1 MIEPPAAGAAT
12 LASRLDAMAPLR
24 ALADGSL
31 RSLGGIPASAVGL
44 VALWARRHA
53 ARHLVVIA
61 TDPETVYADARL
73 WGGEARLGLWPAAD
87 TPGFDRIPPSEEVT
101 RRRIATLALLRDGE
115 PALVVAS
122 PAGLLRPTLPV
133 AALDATGELTRG
145 QRVGRDAILRRLV
158 GLGYRRVTAV
168 TAPGEMAVRG
178 GIVDVFG
185 LDRGRPWRAEW
196 FGEEVDEIRA
206 FDVDTQTSVGR
217 LERVRLLPARE
228 LDLRPEAVGRALAD
242 VAGLEI
248 DGCRPEV
255 REQWREDLAQLELG
269 VYDDGVDLFAPYLN
283 GGASLFDHLGK
294 GALVLVAGGAERARR
309 AALRYLEE
317 IEGLRDQEQARGEL
331 PAGARTGLLEAAVL
345 DANLRRAVDLLP
357 GEIEAGAASA
367 DLGWR
372 GAEPYAGRWGAFA
385 EGLGRELGEGGC
397 CVVVTREEGRVVEL
411 TTDAGLEPVPVDDL
425 DAATLTVPPGALLV
439 VAGEASGGFRAPQ
452 LGLAVFSDHELFGVV
467 KRRGSPL
474 ARGAR
479 RAESTSARGARRA
492 AAGRAGAPGF
502 ELEFAPGDLVV
513 HRDHGVGRFIE
524 MRRVA
529 EAGTAAGTATPFSAA
544 PGGGGESLEV
554 GAAGTAEDAT
564 VAAAGAPEQEYMLLE
579 YADGDR
585 LFAPV
590 QHLDRIDRYV
600 GGSDAHPALSR
611 LGTGEWERTKRRVR
625 ERTEAV
631 ARELLALY
639 SRREAAPGHA
649 FSTDGDW
656 QRELEGSFPFE
667 ETPDQVLVLD
677 DIKRDMEAS
686 RPMDRVVCGDVGFG
700 KTELALR
707 AAFKAVAEG
716 RQVALLVPTTVL
728 CQQHFLTFTE
738 RLRPF
743 PVTVHQ
749 LSRFCTDEEQ
759 RATLLGLR
767 AGTVDI
773 VIGTHRLLQRDVEFR
788 NLGLVVVDEEQRFG
802 VLQKERFKE
811 LRVAVDVLSLS
822 ATPIPRTLH
831 MALAGIRDLSVIQ
844 TPPEER
850 QPIKTYVTA
859 REDSLVREVVSRELA
874 RGGQVFYVHNRVQT
888 IDREAEW
895 MRRLVPE
902 ARVAIAHGQ
911 MHEDLLAS
919 VMRAFVDGEVDVLVC
934 TTIIESGLDIP
945 NANTIVVDNAH
956 RLGLA
961 QLYQLRGRVGRAG
974 QRAYAYLLY
983 PAERSLTERADKRL
997 DVIGELQDLGAGF
1010 KLAMRDLEI
1019 RGAGNLLGEEQ
1030 HGEIAAVGLEMYNRL
1045 LEQAV
1050 RSLQGRPLTE
1060 APAQVTV
1067 SLPRPAFLPPGYIQE
1082 EQLRLRCYQDLAG
1095 CASEP
1100 ELERRARGLADR
1112 FGPLPP
1118 EADALVSSLRVR
1130 LLAAAAGAQ
1139 SVETWRGD
1147 AGRRLAPGVAD
1158 SREATSSRL
1167 GVVVQLPN
1175 GHGLDLEAVARQFP
1189 AYAETTP
1196 TRVYV
1201 VPPPGRGPDEQWQD
1215 VLLRVLRELG
1225 RLTRARQEVPA

>member
-1 MIEPPAAGAAT
+1 M
-12 LASRLDAMAPLR
+12 
-24 ALADGSL
+24 
-31 RSLGGIPASAVGL
+31 
-44 VALWARRHA
+44 
-53 ARHLVVIA
+53 
-61 TDPETVYADARL
+61 
-73 WGGEARLGLWPAAD
+73 
-87 TPGFDRIPPSEEVT
+87 
-101 RRRIATLALLRDGE
+101 
-115 PALVVAS
+115 
-122 PAGLLRPTLPV
+122 
-133 AALDATGELTRG
+133 
-145 QRVGRDAILRRLV
+145 LRRLV

-196 FGEEVDEIRA
+196 SGEEVDEIRA
-206 FDVDTQTSVGR
+206 FDVDTQTSVAR

-228 LDLRPEAVGRALAD
+228 LDVSLAALRRAREAVSRLDLGA
-242 VAGLEI
+242 
-248 DGCRPEV
+248 CRPEV
-255 REQWREDLAQLELG
+255 REQWEADLAQLELG
-269 VYDDGVDLFAPYLN
+269 VYDEGVDLFAPYLN
-283 GGASLFDHLGK
+283 GTASLFDHLGE
-294 GALVLVAGGAERARR
+294 GALVLAAGGVERVRR
-309 AALRYLEE
+309 AALRHLEE
-317 IEGLRDQEQARGEL
+317 SEGLRDQEEARGEL
-331 PAGARTGLLEAAVL
+331 PAGARSGLLGAEIL
-345 DANLRRAVDLLP
+345 EPHLGRAVELMP
-357 GEIEAGAASA
+357 GEVGGPGTA

-372 GAEPYAGRWGAFA
+372 GAEPYAGRWDAFA
-385 EGLGRELGEGGC
+385 AELGAELARGGC
-397 CVVVTREEGRVVEL
+397 CLVVSRQEGRVEEL
-411 TTDAGLEPVPVDDL
+411 AGEAGLTPSLVDDP
-425 DAATLTVPPGALLV
+425 DAESLPAAAGTLLV
-439 VAGEASGGFRAPQ
+439 VGGEVSAGFRAPQ
-452 LGLAVFSDHELFGVV
+452 LELAVFSDHELFGVV

-492 AAGRAGAPGF
+492 AAGRATAPGF
-502 ELEFAPGDLVV
+502 VLEFAPGDLVV
-513 HRDHGVGRFIE
+513 HRDHGVGRFVE

-529 EAGTAAGTATPFSAA
+529 AGEAPAGAAGEEGVA
-544 PGGGGESLEV
+544 PGGV
-554 GAAGTAEDAT
+554 
-564 VAAAGAPEQEYMLLE
+564 GAPEQEYMLLE

-585 LFAPV
+585 LFVPV

-600 GGSDAHPALSR
+600 GGSNSHPALSR

-649 FSTDGDW
+649 FSVDGDW

-716 RQVALLVPTTVL
+716 RQAAVLVPTTVL
-728 CQQHFLTFTE
+728 CQQHFLTFSE

-749 LSRFCTDEEQ
+749 LSRFCTEEEQ

-773 VIGTHRLLQRDVEFR
+773 VVGTHRLLQRDVEFR
-788 NLGLVVVDEEQRFG
+788 NLGLVIIDEEQRFG

-859 REDSLVREVVSRELA
+859 REGSLVREVVTRELA
-874 RGGQVFYVHNRVQT
+874 RGGQVFHVHNRVQT
-888 IDREAEW
+888 IEREAQW
-895 MRRLVPE
+895 MRDLVPE
-902 ARVAIAHGQ
+902 ARIAVAHGQ
-911 MHEDLLAS
+911 MHEDLLAA
-919 VMRAFVDGEVDVLVC
+919 VMRSFVDGEVDVLVC

-945 NANTIVVDNAH
+945 NANTIVIDDAH

-983 PAERSLTERADKRL
+983 PGERSLSERADKRL

-1045 LEQAV
+1045 LEGAV
-1050 RSLQGRPLTE
+1050 RALQGRPLVE

-1067 SLPRPAFLPPGYIQE
+1067 SLPQPAFLPPRYIAE
-1082 EQLRLRCYQDLAG
+1082 ERLRLRCYQDLAG
-1095 CASEP
+1095 CVSET

-1112 FGPLPP
+1112 FGPMPA
-1118 EADALVSSLRVR
+1118 EAEALVLSLRVR

-1147 AGRRLAPGVAD
+1147 AGRRMAPDAAD
-1158 SREATSSRL
+1158 ARSAANVRL
-1167 GVVVQLPN
+1167 GAVVQLPS
-1175 GHGLDLEAVARQFP
+1175 GHGLDLESVARQFP
-1189 AYAETTP
+1189 VHVETSP
-1196 TRVYV
+1196 TRLYV
-1201 VPPPGRGPDEQWQD
+1201 LPPPGRAPNSEWQD

-1225 RLTRARQEVPA
+1225 RLVRARQPVPA

>member
-1 MIEPPAAGAAT
+1 VIEPPAADLAT
-12 LASRLDAMAPLR
+12 LASRLDGVAPLGVLANGSIR
-24 ALADGSL
+24 ALGGVPGSA
-31 RSLGGIPASAVGL
+31 IGL
-44 VALWARRHA
+44 IAWWARRRASGHV
-53 ARHLVVIA
+53 LVVA

-73 WGGEARLGLWPAAD
+73 WGGEAHLGLWPAAD
-87 TPGFDRIPPSEEVT
+87 IPGFDRIPPSEEVT
-101 RRRIATLALLRDGE
+101 RRRIATLAVLRDPE
-115 PALVVAS
+115 PALVIAS
-122 PAGLLRPTLPV
+122 PAGLLRPTLSI
-133 AALDATGELTRG
+133 AALAATGELSRG
-145 QRVGRDAILRRLV
+145 QRIDRDDVIRRLV

-168 TAPGEMAVRG
+168 TSPGDLAVRG

-196 FGEEVDEIRA
+196 FGDEIDEIRA
-206 FDVDTQTSVGR
+206 FDVDTQTSVAR

-228 LDLRPEAVGRALAD
+228 LDLSPDAVCRAQAA
-242 VAGLEI
+242 VAGLEL
-248 DGCRPEV
+248 GVCRPEV
-255 REQWREDLAQLELG
+255 REQWQEDLAQLELG
-269 VYDDGVDLFAPYLN
+269 VYEDGVDLFAPYLN
-283 GGASLFDHLGK
+283 GGASLFDHLGE
-294 GALVLVAGGAERARR
+294 GALVLVAGGVERARR
-309 AALRYLEE
+309 AALRHVEE
-317 IEGLRDQEQARGEL
+317 IDGLRDQEEARGEL
-331 PAGARTGLLEAAVL
+331 PAGARSGLLDAGIL
-345 DANLRRAVDLLP
+345 DAHLGHAVDLLP
-357 GEIEAGAASA
+357 AEVEGGAAA

-372 GAEPYAGRWGAFA
+372 GAEPYAGRWDAFTA
-385 EGLGRELGEGGC
+385 AIGQELAGGGC
-397 CVVVTREEGRVVEL
+397 CVVVTRQEGRVVEL
-411 TTDAGLEPVPVDDL
+411 VGDAGLSSTLVDDA
-425 DAATLTVPPGALLV
+425 DAATLTAAPGALLIA
-439 VAGEASGGFRAPQ
+439 AGEVSAGFRAPQ

-492 AAGRAGAPGF
+492 AAGRAAAPGF
-502 ELEFAPGDLVV
+502 VLEFAPGDLVV
-513 HRDHGVGRFIE
+513 HRDHGVGRFLE

-529 EAGTAAGTATPFSAA
+529 EDGAGD
-544 PGGGGESLEV
+544 GGP
-554 GAAGTAEDAT
+554 
-564 VAAAGAPEQEYMLLE
+564 AAAQRGRGPAGPGAPAVGPDALETSGGASVQEYMLLE

-585 LFAPV
+585 LFVPV

-631 ARELLALY
+631 ARELLTLY

-649 FSTDGDW
+649 FSADSDW

-667 ETPDQVLVLD
+667 ETPDQMLVLD

-707 AAFKAVAEG
+707 AAFKAVIEG
-716 RQVALLVPTTVL
+716 RQVAVLVPTTVL

-743 PVTVHQ
+743 PVIVHQ
-749 LSRFCTDEEQ
+749 LSRFCTEEEQ
-759 RATLLGLR
+759 RATLLGLG

-788 NLGLVVVDEEQRFG
+788 NLGLVIIDEEQRFG

-859 REDSLVREVVSRELA
+859 REGSLVREVVTRELT

-888 IDREAEW
+888 IEREAEW

-902 ARVAIAHGQ
+902 ARVAVAHGQ

-919 VMRAFVDGEVDVLVC
+919 VMRSFVDGEVDVLAC

-945 NANTIVVDNAH
+945 NANTIVVDDAH

-983 PAERSLTERADKRL
+983 PAERALSERADKRL

-1045 LEQAV
+1045 LESAV
-1050 RSLQGRPLTE
+1050 RSLQGRPVVE

-1067 SLPRPAFLPPGYIQE
+1067 SLPQPAFLPPGYIAE
-1082 EQLRLRCYQDLAG
+1082 EQLRLRCYQDLAA
-1095 CASEP
+1095 CVSET
-1100 ELERRARGLADR
+1100 ELERRVRGLADR

-1118 EADALVSSLRVR
+1118 EAEALVYSLRVR

-1158 SREATSSRL
+1158 ARGDSLVRL
-1167 GVVVQLPN
+1167 GAVVQLPAT
-1175 GHGLDLEAVARQFP
+1175 HGLDLEAVARQFR
-1189 AYAETTP
+1189 AFAETTP
-1196 TRVYV
+1196 TRIYV
-1201 VPPPGRGPDEQWQD
+1201 LPPPGRAPDAEWQD
-1215 VLLRVLRELG
+1215 VLLRVLRDLS
-1225 RLTRARQEVPA
+1225 RLTRARQPVPA

>member
-1 MIEPPAAGAAT
+1 MIEPPAGAAPT
-12 LASRLDAMAPLR
+12 LASRLDAVAPLT
-24 ALADGSL
+24 ALVGGSL
-31 RSLGGIPASAVGL
+31 RVLGGVPPAAVGL
-44 VALWARRHA
+44 IAWWARRRA
-53 ARHLVVIA
+53 AGHVLVIS
-61 TDPETVYADARL
+61 TDPETVYSDARL

-87 TPGFDRIPPSEEVT
+87 TPGFDRIPPSEEVV

-122 PAGLLRPTLPV
+122 PAGLLRPTLPSG
-133 AALDATGELTRG
+133 ALDHAGELTRG
-145 QRVGRDAILRRLV
+145 TPIGRDAVIERLV
-158 GLGYRRVTAV
+158 RLGYRRVTAV

-196 FGEEVDEIRA
+196 FGDEIDEIRA
-206 FDVDTQTSVGR
+206 FDVDTQTSVAR

-228 LDLRPEAVGRALAD
+228 LDLSPEAVARARAAVARLD
-242 VAGLEI
+242 VG
-248 DGCRPEV
+248 GCRPEV
-255 REQWREDLAQLELG
+255 REQWQQDLAQLELG
-269 VYDDGVDLFAPYLN
+269 VYDDGVDLFAAYLN
-283 GGASLFDHLGK
+283 QEASLLDHLGS
-294 GALVLVAGGAERARR
+294 GALVLVAGGVERARR
-309 AALRYLEE
+309 AAVRHLEE
-317 IEGLRDQEQARGEL
+317 IEGLRDQEEARGEL
-331 PAGARTGLLEAAVL
+331 PAGARSGLLDIGVL
-345 DANLRRAVDLLP
+345 DATLSRAVDLVP
-357 GEIEAGAASA
+357 GDVGEMTGERVA
-367 DLGWR
+367 DLGWH
-372 GAEPYAGRWGAFA
+372 GAEPYAGRWDAFA
-385 EGLGRELGEGGC
+385 TALGQELAGGGC
-397 CVVVTREEGRVVEL
+397 CVVVSRQEGRVQEL
-411 TTDAGLEPVPVDDL
+411 TGDAGLVPTMVDDP
-425 DAATLTVPPGALLV
+425 DAATLPAAAGTLLV
-439 VAGEASGGFRAPQ
+439 AAGEVSAGFRMPD
-452 LGLAVFSDHELFGVV
+452 LGIAVFSDHELFGVV

-479 RAESTSARGARRA
+479 RAESTSARGARKA
-492 AAGRAGAPGF
+492 AAGRAAAPGF
-502 ELEFAPGDLVV
+502 VLEFAPGDLVV
-513 HRDHGVGRFIE
+513 HRDHGVARFIE
-524 MRRVA
+524 MRRVS
-529 EAGTAAGTATPFSAA
+529 EEETAGSGGTGGA
-544 PGGGGESLEV
+544 PSGVDRGL
-554 GAAGTAEDAT
+554 
-564 VAAAGAPEQEYMLLE
+564 AAAGAAETPASATEQEYMLLE

-585 LFAPV
+585 LFVPV

-631 ARELLALY
+631 ARELLNLY

-649 FSTDGDW
+649 FSIDSDW

-667 ETPDQVLVLD
+667 ETPDQMLVLD

-716 RQVALLVPTTVL
+716 RQAAVLVPTTVL
-728 CQQHFLTFTE
+728 CQQHFLTFSE

-743 PVTVHQ
+743 PVIVHQ
-749 LSRFCTDEEQ
+749 LSRFCTEEEQ
-759 RATLLGLR
+759 RATLLGLK

-773 VIGTHRLLQRDVEFR
+773 VVGTHRLLQRDVEFR
-788 NLGLVVVDEEQRFG
+788 NLGLVIIDEEQRFG

-844 TPPEER
+844 PPPEER

-859 REDSLVREVVSRELA
+859 REDSLVREVLTRELA
-874 RGGQVFYVHNRVQT
+874 RGGQVFFVHNRVQS
-888 IDREAEW
+888 IDREAQ
-895 MRRLVPE
+895 RLRDLVPE
-902 ARVAIAHGQ
+902 ARVAVAHGQ

-919 VMRAFVDGEVDVLVC
+919 VMRAFVEGEVDVLAC

-945 NANTIVVDNAH
+945 NANTIVIDDAH

-983 PAERSLTERADKRL
+983 PPERTLSERADKRL

-1050 RSLQGRPLTE
+1050 RSLQGRPMAEL
-1060 APAQVTV
+1060 PAQVTV
-1067 SLPRPAFLPPGYIQE
+1067 SLPQASFLPPGYIGE
-1082 EQLRLRCYQDLAG
+1082 EQLRLRCYQDLAA
-1095 CASEP
+1095 CVTEP

-1112 FGPLPP
+1112 FGPMPP
-1118 EADALVSSLRVR
+1118 EAEALVFSLRVR
-1130 LLAAAAGAQ
+1130 LLAVAAGAQ
-1139 SVETWRGD
+1139 AVETWRGE
-1147 AGRRLAPGVAD
+1147 AGPRLAPGIAGARAVSGRVGA
-1158 SREATSSRL
+1158 
-1167 GVVVQLPN
+1167 VIQLPS
-1175 GHGLDLEAVARQFP
+1175 GHGQDLEVVARQFR
-1189 AYAETTP
+1189 AYVETSP
-1196 TRVYV
+1196 TRVYCL
-1201 VPPPGRGPDEQWQD
+1201 PPPGRSPDAEWED

-1225 RLTRARQEVPA
+1225 RLTRARQPVPA

>member
-1 MIEPPAAGAAT
+1 VIEPPAGGAPT
-12 LASRLDAMAPLR
+12 LASRLDAVAPLA
-24 ALADGSL
+24 ALANGSV
-31 RSLGGIPASAVGL
+31 RVLGGVPTGAVGL
-44 VALWARRHA
+44 IAWWARRRASGHV
-53 ARHLVVIA
+53 LVIA

-87 TPGFDRIPPSEEVT
+87 TPGFDRIPPSEEVI

-122 PAGLLRPTLPV
+122 PAGLLRPTLPA
-133 AALDATGELTRG
+133 AALDGTGELGRG
-145 QRVGRDAILRRLV
+145 TQIGRDALIERLV
-158 GLGYRRVTAV
+158 RLGYRRVTAV
-168 TAPGEMAVRG
+168 TSPGEMAVRG

-196 FGEEVDEIRA
+196 FGDEVDEIRA
-206 FDVDTQTSVGR
+206 FDVDTQTSVAR

-228 LDLRPEAVGRALAD
+228 LDLSPAAVRRAQAA
-242 VAGLEI
+242 VAGL
-248 DGCRPEV
+248 DVAGCRPEV
-255 REQWREDLAQLELG
+255 REQWQQDLGQLELG

-283 GGASLFDHLGK
+283 QGSSLFDHLGK
-294 GALVLVAGGAERARR
+294 GALVLVAGGVERARR
-309 AALRYLEE
+309 AAVRHLEE
-317 IEGLRDQEQARGEL
+317 IEGLREQEEARGEL
-331 PAGARTGLLEAAVL
+331 PAGARSGLLDVGVL
-345 DANLRRAVDLLP
+345 DANLARAVDLVP
-357 GEIEAGAASA
+357 GDSEGTAGAAAA

-372 GAEPYAGRWGAFA
+372 GAEPYAGRWDAFA
-385 EGLGRELGEGGC
+385 AALGQELAGGGC
-397 CVVVTREEGRVVEL
+397 CVVVSRQEGRVEEL
-411 TTDAGLEPVPVDDL
+411 AGDAGLRPTMVDDP
-425 DAATLTVPPGALLV
+425 DAATLPAVAGALLV
-439 VAGEASGGFRAPQ
+439 AAGEVSAGFRMPG
-452 LGLAVFSDHELFGVV
+452 LGIAVFSDHELFGAV

-492 AAGRAGAPGF
+492 AAGRAAAPGF
-502 ELEFAPGDLVV
+502 VLEFAPGDLVV
-513 HRDHGVGRFIE
+513 HRDHGVARFIE
-524 MRRVA
+524 MRRVSEQETPA
-529 EAGTAAGTATPFSAA
+529 TGGPAASADRG
-544 PGGGGESLEV
+544 P
-554 GAAGTAEDAT
+554 
-564 VAAAGAPEQEYMLLE
+564 AAGAAESPASATEQEYMLLE

-585 LFAPV
+585 LFVPV

-631 ARELLALY
+631 ARELLNLY
-639 SRREAAPGHA
+639 SRREAAAGHA
-649 FSTDGDW
+649 FSVDSDW

-667 ETPDQVLVLD
+667 ETPDQMLVLD

-716 RQVALLVPTTVL
+716 RQAAVLVPTTVL
-728 CQQHFLTFTE
+728 CQQHFLTFSE

-743 PVTVHQ
+743 PVIVHQ
-749 LSRFCTDEEQ
+749 LSRFCTEEEQ
-759 RATLLGLR
+759 RATLLGLK

-773 VIGTHRLLQRDVEFR
+773 VVGTHRLLQRDVEFR
-788 NLGLVVVDEEQRFG
+788 NLGLVIIDEEQRFG

-859 REDSLVREVVSRELA
+859 REGSLVREVLTRELA
-874 RGGQVFYVHNRVQT
+874 RGGQVFFVHNRVQS
-888 IDREAEW
+888 IDREAQWLRE
-895 MRRLVPE
+895 LVPE
-902 ARVAIAHGQ
+902 ARVAVAHGQ

-919 VMRAFVDGEVDVLVC
+919 VMRSFVEGEVDVLAC

-945 NANTIVVDNAH
+945 NANTIVIDDAH

-983 PAERSLTERADKRL
+983 PPERTLSERADKRL

-1050 RSLQGRPLTE
+1050 RSLQGRPMAEL
-1060 APAQVTV
+1060 PAQVTV
-1067 SLPRPAFLPPGYIQE
+1067 SLPQAAFLPPGYIAE
-1082 EQLRLRCYQDLAG
+1082 EQLRLRCYQDLAA
-1095 CASEP
+1095 CVTEP

-1112 FGPLPP
+1112 FGPMPP
-1118 EADALVSSLRVR
+1118 EAEALVFSLRVR
-1130 LLAAAAGAQ
+1130 LLAVAAGAQ
-1139 SVETWRGD
+1139 AVETWRGE
-1147 AGRRLAPGVAD
+1147 AGPRLAPGVAGA
-1158 SREATSSRL
+1158 R
-1167 GVVVQLPN
+1167 GVSGRMGAVIQLPS
-1175 GHGLDLEAVARQFP
+1175 GHALDLEVVARQFR
-1189 AYAETTP
+1189 AFVETSP
-1196 TRVYV
+1196 TRIYCL
-1201 VPPPGRGPDEQWQD
+1201 PPPGRSPDAEWED

-1225 RLTRARQEVPA
+1225 RLTRARQPVPA

>member
-1 MIEPPAAGAAT
+1 VIEPPGDGPAT
-12 LASRLDAMAPLR
+12 LGSRLDGVAPLAALVAGSVR
-24 ALADGSL
+24 AL
-31 RSLGGIPASAVGL
+31 GGVPGAAIGL
-44 VALWARRHA
+44 IAWWARQRA
-53 ARHLVVIA
+53 AGHVLVVA

-73 WGGEARLGLWPAAD
+73 WGGDARLGLWPAAD

-101 RRRIATLALLRDGE
+101 RRRIATLALLAEPE
-115 PALVVAS
+115 PALVIAS

-133 AALDATGELTRG
+133 SALAATGELNRG
-145 QRVGRDAILRRLV
+145 QRVGRDDVLRRLV

-168 TAPGEMAVRG
+168 TSPGEMAVRG

-196 FGEEVDEIRA
+196 FGDEVDEIRA
-206 FDVDTQTSVGR
+206 FDVDTQTSVAR

-228 LDLRPEAVGRALAD
+228 LDLGPGAVRRALAE
-242 VAGLEI
+242 VAGLAI

-255 REQWREDLAQLELG
+255 REQWRADLAQLEME

-283 GGASLFDHLGK
+283 GGAGLWDHLGERP
-294 GALVLVAGGAERARR
+294 LVLVAGGAERARR
-309 AALRYLEE
+309 AALRHLEE

-331 PAGARTGLLEAAVL
+331 PAGARSGLLDPATLER
-345 DANLRRAVDLLP
+345 NLGRAIDLMP
-357 GEIEAGAASA
+357 GEVEGAAGA

-372 GAEPYAGRWGAFA
+372 GAEPYAGRWDAFA
-385 EGLGRELGEGGC
+385 SSLGQELAGGGC
-397 CVVVTREEGRVVEL
+397 CVVVSRQEGRVMEL
-411 TTDAGLEPVPVDDL
+411 ATDAGLAPTPLDDL
-425 DAATLTVPPGALLV
+425 DAATLPAEPGALLI
-439 VAGEASGGFRAPQ
+439 AGGEVSAGFRAPD

-492 AAGRAGAPGF
+492 ASGRAAAPGF
-502 ELEFAPGDLVV
+502 VLQFAPGDLVV
-513 HRDHGVGRFIE
+513 HRDHGVGRFLE

-529 EAGTAAGTATPFSAA
+529 EEGAGGAGQAADE
-544 PGGGGESLEV
+544 PGGAPAE
-554 GAAGTAEDAT
+554 GA
-564 VAAAGAPEQEYMLLE
+564 VGAPEQEYMLLE

-585 LFAPV
+585 LFVPV
-590 QHLDRIDRYV
+590 QHLDRIDRYI
-600 GGSDAHPALSR
+600 GGSDSHPALSR

-631 ARELLALY
+631 ARELLSLY

-649 FSTDGDW
+649 FAADSDW

-707 AAFKAVAEG
+707 AAFKAVSEG
-716 RQVALLVPTTVL
+716 RQVAVLVPTTVL

-738 RLRPF
+738 RLRAF
-743 PVTVHQ
+743 PVIVHQ
-749 LSRFCTDEEQ
+749 LSRFCSEEEQ
-759 RATLLGLR
+759 RATLLGLG

-773 VIGTHRLLQRDVEFR
+773 VIGTHRLLQRDVLFR
-788 NLGLVVVDEEQRFG
+788 NLGLVIIDEEQRFG

-859 REDSLVREVVSRELA
+859 REDSLVREVITRELA
-874 RGGQVFYVHNRVQT
+874 RGGQVFFVHNRVQT
-888 IDREAEW
+888 IEREAQW
-895 MRRLVPE
+895 MRELVPE
-902 ARVAIAHGQ
+902 ARVAVAHGQ
-911 MHEDLLAS
+911 MHEDLLAG
-919 VMRAFVDGEVDVLVC
+919 VMRSFVDGEVDVLVC

-945 NANTIVVDNAH
+945 NANTIVIDDAH

-983 PAERSLTERADKRL
+983 PGQRTLSERADKRL

-1045 LEQAV
+1045 LEGAV
-1050 RSLQGRPLTE
+1050 RSLQGRPLLE
-1060 APAQVTV
+1060 APVQVTV
-1067 SLPRPAFLPPGYIQE
+1067 ALPQPAFLPRAYIAE

-1095 CASEP
+1095 SAGET

-1118 EADALVSSLRVR
+1118 EAEALVFSLRVR

-1147 AGRRLAPGVAD
+1147 AGSRMAPGAIDARDGPAV
-1158 SREATSSRL
+1158 RL
-1167 GVVVQLPN
+1167 GAVIQLPS

-1189 AYAETTP
+1189 AFAETSP

-1201 VPPPGRGPDEQWQD
+1201 LPAWGRGPDAEWQD

-1225 RLTRARQEVPA
+1225 RLTRARQPVPA

>member
-1 MIEPPAAGAAT
+1 MPVIEPARAEAPA
-12 LASRLDAMAPLR
+12 LASRLDDAAPLH
-24 ALADGSL
+24 ALTAGSL
-31 RSLGGIPASAVGL
+31 RVLGGVPTSAVGL
-44 VALWARRHA
+44 VAWWARRHA
-53 ARHLVVIA
+53 SRHVLVIA

-101 RRRIATLALLRDGE
+101 RRRIATLALLRGGE

-122 PAGLLRPTLPV
+122 PAGLLRPTLPP
-133 AALDATGELTRG
+133 AALDATGELTRA
-145 QRVGRDAILRRLV
+145 QRVGRDEVVRRLV

-168 TAPGEMAVRG
+168 TSPGEMAVRG

-196 FGEEVDEIRA
+196 FGDEIEELRA
-206 FDVDTQTSVGR
+206 FDVDTQTSVSR

-228 LDLRPEAVGRALAD
+228 LDLSPEAVRGALDA
-242 VAGLEI
+242 VAGL
-248 DGCRPEV
+248 DLGGCRPEV
-255 REQWREDLAQLELG
+255 REQWAEDLAQLELG

-283 GGASLFDHLGK
+283 RGTSLLDHLGD
-294 GALVLVAGGAERARR
+294 GALVLAVGGADRARR
-309 AALRYLEE
+309 AALRHAEE
-317 IEGLRDQEQARGEL
+317 IEGLRDQEEQRGEL
-331 PAGARTGLLEAAVL
+331 PAGARSGLLGAGLL
-345 DANLRRAVDLLP
+345 DASLEHAVDLLP
-357 GEIEAGAASA
+357 SEVEGEGTA

-372 GAEPYAGRWGAFA
+372 GAEPYAGRWEAFA
-385 EGLGRELGEGGC
+385 ASIGPELAGGGC
-397 CVVVTREEGRVVEL
+397 AVVVSRQEGRVEEL
-411 TTDAGLEPVPVDDL
+411 ATESGLSPTMVDDA
-425 DAATLTVPPGALLV
+425 DAEALPAAPGALLV
-439 VAGEASGGFRAPQ
+439 AAGEVSAGFRAPG
-452 LGLAVFSDHELFGVV
+452 LGLAVFSDHELFGLV

-492 AAGRAGAPGF
+492 ASGRAGAPAF
-502 ELEFAPGDLVV
+502 VLQFAPGDLVV
-513 HRDHGVGRFIE
+513 HRDHGIGRFLE

-529 EAGTAAGTATPFSAA
+529 AEGSGGDARPDD
-544 PGGGGESLEV
+544 GGG
-554 GAAGTAEDAT
+554 A
-564 VAAAGAPEQEYMLLE
+564 AAAGGAEATEQEYMVLE

-585 LFAPV
+585 LFVPV
-590 QHLDRIDRYV
+590 QHLDRVDRYI
-600 GGSDAHPALSR
+600 GGSEAHPSLSR

-625 ERTEAV
+625 ERTEQV
-631 ARELLALY
+631 ARELLQLY
-639 SRREAAPGHA
+639 SRREAAAGHA
-649 FSTDGDW
+649 FSTDSDW

-667 ETPDQVLVLD
+667 ETPDQMLVLD
-677 DIKRDMEAS
+677 DIKRDMESS

-716 RQVALLVPTTVL
+716 RQVAVLVPTTVL
-728 CQQHFLTFTE
+728 CQQHFLTFSE

-743 PVTVHQ
+743 PVTTHQ
-749 LSRFCTDEEQ
+749 LSRFCSEEEQ
-759 RATLLGLR
+759 RATLLGLKS
-767 AGTVDI
+767 GTVDI
-773 VIGTHRLLQRDVEFR
+773 VVGTHRLLQRDVEFR
-788 NLGLVVVDEEQRFG
+788 NLGLVVIDEEQRFG

-850 QPIKTYVTA
+850 QPIKTFVTA
-859 REDSLVREVVSRELA
+859 REDSLIREVVTRELA
-874 RGGQVFYVHNRVQT
+874 RGGQAFYVHNRVQT
-888 IDREAEW
+888 IDREAETV
-895 MRRLVPE
+895 RALVPE

-911 MHEDLLAS
+911 LHENQLAS
-919 VMRAFVDGEVDVLVC
+919 VMRSFVDGEVDVLVC

-945 NANTIVVDNAH
+945 NANTIVVNDAH

-983 PAERSLTERADKRL
+983 PPERSLTERADKRL

-1045 LEQAV
+1045 LESAV
-1050 RSLQGRPLTE
+1050 RSLQGRPLE
-1060 APAQVTV
+1060 ESPAQVTV
-1067 SLPRPAFLPPGYIQE
+1067 TLPRQAYLPPGYIGE
-1082 EQLRLRCYQDLAG
+1082 EQLRLRCYQEMA
-1095 CASEP
+1095 ASVSER
-1100 ELERRARGLADR
+1100 ELDRRARGLVDR
-1112 FGPLPP
+1112 FGPLPA
-1118 EADALVSSLRVR
+1118 EAEALVLSLRVR
-1130 LLAAAAGAQ
+1130 LLASQAAVQ
-1139 SVETWRGD
+1139 SVETWRGGA
-1147 AGRRLAPGVAD
+1147 AGRRSLIAAEGRGPASG
-1158 SREATSSRL
+1158 SL
-1167 GVVVQLPN
+1167 GVVIQLSP
-1175 GHGLDLEAVARQFP
+1175 GHGLDLEAVARQFHSFV
-1189 AYAETTP
+1189 ETSP
-1196 TRVYV
+1196 TRLYV
-1201 VPPPGRGPDEQWQD
+1201 LPPVGRTPDTEWQD

-1225 RLTRARQEVPA
+1225 RLVRARQAVPA

>member
-1 MIEPPAAGAAT
+1 MIEPHPGGAPT
-12 LASRLDAMAPLR
+12 LASRLDGIAPLK
-24 ALADGSL
+24 ALAAGSL
-31 RSLGGIPASAVGL
+31 HGLGGVPPAAVGL
-44 VALWARRHA
+44 IAWWVRRHA
-53 ARHLVVIA
+53 SGHVLVVS

-73 WGGEARLGLWPAAD
+73 WGGEAHLGLWPAAD

-101 RRRIATLALLRDGE
+101 RRRIATLALLREPE

-133 AALDATGELTRG
+133 TALAATGELHRG
-145 QRVGRDAILRRLV
+145 QRVGRDQVLRRLV
-158 GLGYRRVTAV
+158 DLGYRRVTAV
-168 TAPGEMAVRG
+168 TAPGEMAARG

-196 FGEEVDEIRA
+196 LGEEVDEIRA
-206 FDVDTQTSVGR
+206 FDVDSQTSVAR

-228 LDLRPEAVGRALAD
+228 LDLSAEAVRAARQA
-242 VAGLEI
+242 VAQLDLGT
-248 DGCRPEV
+248 CRPEV
-255 REQWREDLAQLELG
+255 REQWERDLAQLELG
-269 VYDDGVDLFAPYLN
+269 GYDEGVDVFAPYLN
-283 GGASLFDHLGK
+283 GGASLFDHLGE
-294 GALVLVAGGAERARR
+294 GALVLVAGGPERAHR
-309 AALRYLEE
+309 AALRHLEE
-317 IEGLRDQEQARGEL
+317 SQGLRDQEEARGEL
-331 PAGARTGLLEAAVL
+331 PAGARSGLLGAEIL
-345 DANLRRAVDLLP
+345 DLPLGGAVDLEP
-357 GEIEAGAASA
+357 GDVEGAATA
-367 DLGWR
+367 GLGWH
-372 GAEPYAGRWGAFA
+372 GAEPYAGRWDAFA
-385 EGLGRELGEGGC
+385 GTLGQELAAGGC
-397 CVVVTREEGRVVEL
+397 CVVVSRQEGRVVEL
-411 TTDAGLEPVPVDDL
+411 TGEAGLAPALVDDS
-425 DAATLTVPPGALLV
+425 DAETLPAAAGALV
-439 VAGEASGGFRAPQ
+439 VTAGEVSAGFRAPEIA
-452 LGLAVFSDHELFGVV
+452 LAVFSDHELFGVV

-492 AAGRAGAPGF
+492 AAGRAAPGF
-502 ELEFAPGDLVV
+502 VLEFAPGDLVV
-513 HRDHGVGRFIE
+513 HRDHGVGRFVE

-529 EAGTAAGTATPFSAA
+529 EAGVA
-544 PGGGGESLEV
+544 GGGGEGRGAEAPEDGG
-554 GAAGTAEDAT
+554 GAA
-564 VAAAGAPEQEYMLLE
+564 AASGGAEQEYMVLE

-585 LFAPV
+585 LLVPV

-649 FSTDGDW
+649 FSADSDW

-716 RQVALLVPTTVL
+716 RQVAVLVPTTVL
-728 CQQHFLTFTE
+728 CQQHFLTFSE

-743 PVTVHQ
+743 PVTVNQ
-749 LSRFCTDEEQ
+749 LSRFCTEEEQ

-773 VIGTHRLLQRDVEFR
+773 VIGTHRLLQHDVEFR
-788 NLGLVVVDEEQRFG
+788 NLGLVIVDEEQRFG

-859 REDSLVREVVSRELA
+859 REGSLVREVVTRELA
-874 RGGQVFYVHNRVQT
+874 RGGQVFFVHNRVQT
-888 IDREAEW
+888 IEREAQW
-895 MRRLVPE
+895 MRDLVPE
-902 ARVAIAHGQ
+902 ARVAVAHGQ
-911 MHEDLLAS
+911 MHEDLLAA
-919 VMRAFVDGEVDVLVC
+919 VMRSFIDGEVDVLVC

-945 NANTIVVDNAH
+945 NANTIVIDDAH

-983 PAERSLTERADKRL
+983 PGERTLSERADKRL

-1050 RSLQGRPLTE
+1050 HSLQGRPLEE
-1060 APAQVTV
+1060 APVQVTV
-1067 SLPRPAFLPPGYIQE
+1067 ALPQPAFLPRAYIAE

-1095 CASEP
+1095 CVNET

-1118 EADALVSSLRVR
+1118 EAEALVYSLRVR

-1147 AGRRLAPGVAD
+1147 AGRRMAPDAAD
-1158 SREATSSRL
+1158 ARSTSRL
-1167 GVVVQLPN
+1167 GAVVQLPSA
-1175 GHGLDLEAVARQFP
+1175 HGLDLEVVARQHRAFT
-1189 AYAETTP
+1189 ETSP

-1201 VPPPGRGPDEQWQD
+1201 LPPSGRGPDAEWQD

-1225 RLTRARQEVPA
+1225 RLARARQAVPA

>member
-1 MIEPPAAGAAT
+1 VIEPPADGAAT
-12 LASRLDAMAPLR
+12 LASRLDGVAPLSALAAGSLR
-24 ALADGSL
+24 AL
-31 RSLGGIPASAVGL
+31 GGVPASAVGL
-44 VALWARRHA
+44 VAWWARRR
-53 ARHLVVIA
+53 ARRHVLVIS

-101 RRRIATLALLRDGE
+101 RRRIATLALLREPE

-133 AALDATGELTRG
+133 EALAATGELSRG
-145 QRVGRDAILRRLV
+145 QRVGRDLVLRRLV
-158 GLGYRRVTAV
+158 GLGFRRVTAV

-196 FGEEVDEIRA
+196 SGEEVDEIRA
-206 FDVDTQTSVGR
+206 FDVDTQTSVAR

-228 LDLRPEAVGRALAD
+228 LDLSPEAVRRAREA
-242 VAGLEI
+242 VAGL
-248 DGCRPEV
+248 DLAACRPEV
-255 REQWREDLAQLELG
+255 REQWEVDLSQLDLG
-269 VYDDGVDLFAPYLN
+269 VYEEGVDLFAPYLN
-283 GGASLFDHLGK
+283 GGASLFDHLGG
-294 GALVLVAGGAERARR
+294 GALVLVAGGTERAHR
-309 AALRYLEE
+309 AALRHLEE
-317 IEGLRDQEQARGEL
+317 SEGLRDQEEARGEL
-331 PAGARTGLLEAAVL
+331 PAGARSGLLGVEMLDPHLGGAVE
-345 DANLRRAVDLLP
+345 LLP
-357 GEIEAGAASA
+357 GEVDGAGGA

-372 GAEPYAGRWGAFA
+372 GAEPYAGRWDVFA
-385 EGLGRELGEGGC
+385 AAVGEELAQGGC
-397 CVVVTREEGRVVEL
+397 CLVVSREEGRVEEL
-411 TTDAGLEPVPVDDL
+411 ATEAGLTPSPVEDP
-425 DAATLTVPPGALLV
+425 DAETLLAAGGALLV
-439 VAGEASGGFRAPQ
+439 TGGEVSAGFRVPQ

-492 AAGRAGAPGF
+492 ASGRAAAPGF
-502 ELEFAPGDLVV
+502 VLEFAPGDLVV

-529 EAGTAAGTATPFSAA
+529 DAATGGGASAAASGAEGVAAGGAAPSAA
-544 PGGGGESLEV
+544 GG
-554 GAAGTAEDAT
+554 
-564 VAAAGAPEQEYMLLE
+564 PEQEYMLLE

-585 LFAPV
+585 LFVPV

-600 GGSDAHPALSR
+600 GGSDSHPALSR

-649 FSTDGDW
+649 FSVDGDW

-677 DIKRDMEAS
+677 DIKRDMEAA

-716 RQVALLVPTTVL
+716 RQAAVLVPTTVL
-728 CQQHFLTFTE
+728 CQQHFLTFSE

-749 LSRFCTDEEQ
+749 LSRFCTEEEQ
-759 RATLLGLR
+759 RATLMGLR

-773 VIGTHRLLQRDVEFR
+773 VVGTHRLLQRDVEFR
-788 NLGLVVVDEEQRFG
+788 NLGLVIIDEEQRFG

-859 REDSLVREVVSRELA
+859 REGSLVREVVTRELA
-874 RGGQVFYVHNRVQT
+874 RSGQVFFVHNRVQT
-888 IDREAEW
+888 IEREAEW
-895 MRRLVPE
+895 MRALVPE
-902 ARVAIAHGQ
+902 ARVAVAHGQ
-911 MHEDLLAS
+911 MHEDLLAA
-919 VMRAFVDGEVDVLVC
+919 VMRSFVDGEVDVLVC

-945 NANTIVVDNAH
+945 NANTIVIDDAH

-983 PAERSLTERADKRL
+983 PGERSLSERADKRL

-1045 LEQAV
+1045 LEGAV
-1050 RSLQGRPLTE
+1050 RSLQGRPLVE

-1067 SLPRPAFLPPGYIQE
+1067 SLPQPAYLAPGYIAE
-1082 EQLRLRCYQDLAG
+1082 ERLRLRCYQDLAG
-1095 CASEP
+1095 CVSEI

-1112 FGPLPP
+1112 FGPMPP
-1118 EADALVSSLRVR
+1118 EAEALIASLRVR

-1147 AGRRLAPGVAD
+1147 AGRRMAPDAAD
-1158 SREATSSRL
+1158 ARGASSVRV
-1167 GVVVQLPN
+1167 GAVVQLPS
-1175 GHGLDLEAVARQFP
+1175 GHGLDLESVAREFP
-1189 AYAETTP
+1189 AHVETSP
-1196 TRVYV
+1196 TRLYV
-1201 VPPPGRGPDEQWQD
+1201 LPPPGRGPDGEWQD

-1225 RLTRARQEVPA
+1225 RRVRAREAVSA

>member
-1 MIEPPAAGAAT
+1 VIEPPADGAAT
-12 LASRLDAMAPLR
+12 LATRLDGVAPLHALAAGSLR
-24 ALADGSL
+24 AL
-31 RSLGGIPASAVGL
+31 GGVPAAAVGL
-44 VALWARRHA
+44 VAWWVRCRA
-53 ARHLVVIA
+53 ARHVLVVA

-87 TPGFDRIPPSEEVT
+87 TPGFDRIPPSEEVI

-133 AALDATGELTRG
+133 AALAATGELRRG
-145 QRVGRDAILRRLV
+145 QRVGRDDVLRRLV

-168 TAPGEMAVRG
+168 TSPGEMAVRG

-196 FGEEVDEIRA
+196 SGEEVDEIRA
-206 FDVDTQTSVGR
+206 FDVDTQTSVAP

-228 LDLRPEAVGRALAD
+228 LDLSQEAVRRARAA
-242 VAGLEI
+242 VARLDLGA
-248 DGCRPEV
+248 CRPEV
-255 REQWREDLAQLELG
+255 REQWEVDLAQLELG
-269 VYDDGVDLFAPYLN
+269 VYDEGVDLFAPYLN
-283 GGASLFDHLGK
+283 GGASLFDHLGE

-309 AALRYLEE
+309 AALRHLEE
-317 IEGLRDQEQARGEL
+317 SEGLRDQEEARGEL
-331 PAGARTGLLEAAVL
+331 PAGARSGLLGAEIL
-345 DANLRRAVDLLP
+345 DIHLRDAVDLVP
-357 GEIEAGAASA
+357 GGVEGVGAA

-372 GAEPYAGRWGAFA
+372 LAEPYAGRWDAFA
-385 EGLGRELGEGGC
+385 TALGEELAAGGC
-397 CVVVTREEGRVVEL
+397 CVVVSRQERRVEEL
-411 TTDAGLEPVPVDDL
+411 TTEAGLAPALVDDA
-425 DAATLTVPPGALLV
+425 DAETLPAAAGALLV
-439 VAGEASGGFRAPQ
+439 TAGDVSAGFRAPQ
-452 LGLAVFSDHELFGVV
+452 IGLAIFSDHELFGVV

-492 AAGRAGAPGF
+492 AAGRAAAPGF
-502 ELEFAPGDLVV
+502 VLEFAPGDLVV
-513 HRDHGVGRFIE
+513 HRDHGVGRFVE

-529 EAGTAAGTATPFSAA
+529 DGERAAG
-544 PGGGGESLEV
+544 
-554 GAAGTAEDAT
+554 
-564 VAAAGAPEQEYMLLE
+564 AAAGPEVDRGQPPGAVASESAAGALEQEYMVLE

-585 LFAPV
+585 LLVPV

-631 ARELLALY
+631 ARELLTLY

-649 FSTDGDW
+649 FSVDGDW
-656 QRELEGSFPFE
+656 QRELEESFPFE
-667 ETPDQVLVLD
+667 ETPDQLLVLD

-716 RQVALLVPTTVL
+716 RQAAVLVPTTVL
-728 CQQHFLTFTE
+728 CQQHFLTFSE

-749 LSRFCTDEEQ
+749 LSRFCTEEEQ

-773 VIGTHRLLQRDVEFR
+773 VIGTHRLLQHDVEFR
-788 NLGLVVVDEEQRFG
+788 NLGLVIIDEEQRFG

-859 REDSLVREVVSRELA
+859 REGSLVREVVTRELA
-874 RGGQVFYVHNRVQT
+874 RGGQVFFVHNRVQT
-888 IDREAEW
+888 IEREAEW
-895 MRRLVPE
+895 MRTLVPE
-902 ARVAIAHGQ
+902 ARVAVGHGQ
-911 MHEDLLAS
+911 MHEDLLAA
-919 VMRAFVDGEVDVLVC
+919 VMRSFIDGEVDVLVC

-945 NANTIVVDNAH
+945 NANTIVIDDAH

-983 PAERSLTERADKRL
+983 PGQRSLSERADKRL

-1050 RSLQGRPLTE
+1050 RSLQGRPVVE

-1067 SLPRPAFLPPGYIQE
+1067 SLPQPAFLPRGYIAE

-1095 CASEP
+1095 CVSET

-1112 FGPLPP
+1112 FGPMPP
-1118 EADALVSSLRVR
+1118 EAEALVYSLRVR
-1130 LLAAAAGAQ
+1130 LLAAAAGVQ

-1147 AGRRLAPGVAD
+1147 AARRMGPDVAD
-1158 SREATSSRL
+1158 AREGSAVRL
-1167 GVVVQLPN
+1167 GAVVQLPS
-1175 GHGLDLEAVARQFP
+1175 GHGLDLEAVVRQFRTFV
-1189 AYAETTP
+1189 ETSP

-1201 VPPPGRGPDEQWQD
+1201 LPPPGRSPDAEWQD

-1225 RLTRARQEVPA
+1225 RLVRARQAVPA

>member
-1 MIEPPAAGAAT
+1 MIELPAGGEPT
-12 LASRLDAMAPLR
+12 LASRLDGVAPLG
-24 ALADGSL
+24 ALANGSL
-31 RSLGGIPASAVGL
+31 RVLGGVPPAAVGL
-44 VALWARRHA
+44 IAWWARRRASGHV
-53 ARHLVVIA
+53 LVIA

-87 TPGFDRIPPSEEVT
+87 TPGFDRIPPSEEVI
-101 RRRIATLALLRDGE
+101 RRRIATLALLHDGE
-115 PALVVAS
+115 PALLVAS
-122 PAGLLRPTLPV
+122 PAGLLRPTLPTT
-133 AALDATGELTRG
+133 ALDGIGEIGRGTRI
-145 QRVGRDAILRRLV
+145 GRDAIIERLV
-158 GLGYRRVTAV
+158 HLGYRRVTAV

-178 GIVDVFG
+178 GIVDAFG

-196 FGEEVDEIRA
+196 FGDEVDEVRA
-206 FDVDTQTSVGR
+206 FDVDTQTSVAR

-228 LDLRPEAVGRALAD
+228 LDLSAAAIRRAQQAAAALD
-242 VAGLEI
+242 IG
-248 DGCRPEV
+248 GCRPEV
-255 REQWREDLAQLELG
+255 RDQWQQDLAQLELG

-283 GGASLFDHLGK
+283 QGASLFDHLGA
-294 GALVLVAGGAERARR
+294 GALVLVAGGVERARR
-309 AALRYLEE
+309 AAVRHLEE
-317 IEGLRDQEQARGEL
+317 IEGLREQEEARGEL
-331 PAGARTGLLEAAVL
+331 PAGARSGLLDVGVL
-345 DANLRRAVDLLP
+345 DANLSRAVDLVP
-357 GEIEAGAASA
+357 GDVEGTEGVAAA
-367 DLGWR
+367 DLGWW
-372 GAEPYAGRWGAFA
+372 GAEPYAGRWDVFSAA
-385 EGLGRELGEGGC
+385 LGQELAGGGC
-397 CVVVTREEGRVVEL
+397 CVIVSRQEGRVQEL
-411 TTDAGLEPVPVDDL
+411 TGDAGLVPTMVDDP
-425 DAATLTVPPGALLV
+425 DAATLPAPAGALLV
-439 VAGEASGGFRAPQ
+439 AAGEVSAGFRMPD
-452 LGLAVFSDHELFGVV
+452 LRIAVFSDHELFGAV

-479 RAESTSARGARRA
+479 RAESTSARGARKA
-492 AAGRAGAPGF
+492 AAGRAAAPGF
-502 ELEFAPGDLVV
+502 VLDFAPGDLVV
-513 HRDHGVGRFIE
+513 HRDHGVARFIE
-524 MRRVA
+524 MRRVSEA
-529 EAGTAAGTATPFSAA
+529 ETPGSGGT
-544 PGGGGESLEV
+544 
-554 GAAGTAEDAT
+554 
-564 VAAAGAPEQEYMLLE
+564 AGAPSGADRGPAAADAAETPGSTTEQEYMLLE

-585 LFAPV
+585 LFVPV

-631 ARELLALY
+631 ARELLNLY

-649 FSTDGDW
+649 FSVDSDW

-667 ETPDQVLVLD
+667 ETPDQMLVLD

-716 RQVALLVPTTVL
+716 RQAAVLVPTTVL
-728 CQQHFLTFTE
+728 CQQHFLTFSE

-743 PVTVHQ
+743 PVIVQQ
-749 LSRFCTDEEQ
+749 LSRFCTEEEQ
-759 RATLLGLR
+759 RATLLGLK

-773 VIGTHRLLQRDVEFR
+773 VVGTHRLLQRDVEFR
-788 NLGLVVVDEEQRFG
+788 NLGLVIIDEEQRFG

-859 REDSLVREVVSRELA
+859 RENSLVREVLTRELA
-874 RGGQVFYVHNRVQT
+874 RGGQVFFVHNRVQS
-888 IDREAEW
+888 IDREAQWLRE
-895 MRRLVPE
+895 LVPE
-902 ARVAIAHGQ
+902 ARVAVAHGQ

-919 VMRAFVDGEVDVLVC
+919 VMHSFVEGEVDVLAC

-945 NANTIVVDNAH
+945 NANTIIIDDAH

-983 PAERSLTERADKRL
+983 PPERTLSERADKRL

-1050 RSLQGRPLTE
+1050 RSLQGRPMAEL
-1060 APAQVTV
+1060 PAQVTV
-1067 SLPRPAFLPPGYIQE
+1067 SLPQASFLPPGYIGE
-1082 EQLRLRCYQDLAG
+1082 EQLRLRCYQDLAA
-1095 CASEP
+1095 CVTEP

-1112 FGPLPP
+1112 FGPMPP
-1118 EADALVSSLRVR
+1118 EAEALVFSLRVR
-1130 LLAAAAGAQ
+1130 LLAVAAGAQ
-1139 SVETWRGD
+1139 GVETWRGE
-1147 AGRRLAPGVAD
+1147 AGPRLAPGIAGARGVSGRIGAVIQL
-1158 SREATSSRL
+1158 SS
-1167 GVVVQLPN
+1167 
-1175 GHGLDLEAVARQFP
+1175 GHGLDLEVVARQFR
-1189 AYAETTP
+1189 AYIETSP
-1196 TRVYV
+1196 TRIYCL
-1201 VPPPGRGPDEQWQD
+1201 PPPGRSPDADWEG
-1215 VLLRVLRELG
+1215 VLLGVLRELG
-1225 RLTRARQEVPA
+1225 RLTRARQPVPA